1 MAHTLEHRSYVI
13 FSTSELSVIDFDQVL
28 EDSVDTVRKS
38 IDQSKTLVK
47 WDGESIPSSVQQLTT
62 SEGIYNN
69 DEIFVIMNT
78 DEWTSYDTL

>member
-47 WDGESIPSSVQQLTT
+47 WDGESVPSSVQQLTT

>member
-62 SEGIYNN
+62 TEGIYNN

-78 DEWTSYDTL
+78 DEWTTYDTL

>member
-38 IDQSKTLVK
+38 IDETKTLVK

>member
-1 MAHTLEHRSYVI
+1 MAHTFEHRNYVI
-13 FSTSELSVIDFDQVL
+13 FSTSELSVINFDEVL

-38 IDQSKTLVK
+38 IDQTKTLVK
-47 WDGESIPSSVQQLTT
+47 WDGESIPSSVEQLTT

>member
-13 FSTSELSVIDFDQVL
+13 FSTSELSVINFDEVL

-38 IDQSKTLVK
+38 IDETKTLVK
-47 WDGESIPSSVQQLTT
+47 WDGESVPSSVQQLTT

>member
-62 SEGIYNN
+62 TEGIYNN

>member
-69 DEIFVIMNT
+69 EEILVIMNT

>member
-38 IDQSKTLVK
+38 IDETKTLVK
-47 WDGESIPSSVQQLTT
+47 WDGESVPSSVQQLTT

-78 DEWTSYDTL
+78 EEWTSYDTL

>member
-69 DEIFVIMNT
+69 EEILVIMNT
-78 DEWTSYDTL
+78 DEWTSYDTI

>member
-1 MAHTLEHRSYVI
+1 MAHTLEHRNYVI
-13 FSTSELSVIDFDQVL
+13 FSTSELSVINFDQVL

-38 IDQSKTLVK
+38 IDETKTLVK

>member
-47 WDGESIPSSVQQLTT
+47 WDGESIPSSVQQLPTP
-62 SEGIYNN
+62 EGISNN

>member
-13 FSTSELSVIDFDQVL
+13 FSTSELSVINFDQVL

-38 IDQSKTLVK
+38 IDETKTLVK